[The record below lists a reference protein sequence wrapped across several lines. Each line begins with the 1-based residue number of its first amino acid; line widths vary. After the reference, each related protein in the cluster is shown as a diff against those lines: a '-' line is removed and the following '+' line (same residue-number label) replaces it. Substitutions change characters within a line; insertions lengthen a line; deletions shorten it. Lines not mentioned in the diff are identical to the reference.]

1 MSIASDVSAVTGT
14 AEESATSIV
23 RIVCEAAV
31 GWPEITPAELRVR
44 PSGNVAEFRDHTYGG
59 VPPVAAREALYGA
72 SVVAE
77 GNCVVVICREE
88 GCVVGGWLGAA
99 ATSIA
104 SEA

>member
-1 MSIASDVSAVTGT
+1 MPDG
-14 AEESATSIV
+14 
-23 RIVCEAAV
+23 
-31 GWPEITPAELRVR
+31 GPPGLDLLR
-44 PSGNVAEFRDHTYGG
+44 G

-88 GCVVGGWLGAA
+88 VGVVGGWLGAA

-104 SEA
+104 SEACALAGLLEESATLTVITECVAAVG